1 MTPYAHTTFVIERT
15 LPGAPDNAFRFFSDP
30 ALKQRWTD
38 CHPDWRPLEVRMDFR
53 NGGEEVSRLQDQA
66 GRAHEFRAHYLDI
79 APARHIIYA
88 FTMRIDDALVSSSQA
103 TIEFTPM
110 PSGTR
115 MLYTEQAVFL
125 HAEDIAP
132 RREGTGFGFD
142 RMIAEIERGS
152 AVIQ

>member
-1 MTPYAHTTFVIERT
+1 MIPYAHTTFVIERT
-15 LPGAPDNAFRFFSDP
+15 LPGAPDYAFRFFADP

-38 CHPDWRPLEVRMDFR
+38 CHPDWKPIEVRMDFR
-53 NGGEEVSRLQDQA
+53 TRGEEVSRLLDQD

-79 APARHIIYA
+79 ESGRHIIYA

-103 TIEFTPM
+103 TIEFTPT

-115 MLYTEQAVFL
+115 MLYTEQAVFVRE
-125 HAEDIAP
+125 ADIAP
-132 RREGTGFGFD
+132 RRDGTGFGFD
-142 RMIAEIERGS
+142 RLVAEIERGA